1 MERLIE
7 NELMQ
12 DEQIL
17 WNGQPNGRLFR
28 TADFLLIPLELI
40 GAGFFYYF
48 IMRMSIYDTPT
59 IFTIIV
65 LLIALRVSYDLIGR
79 FFYKAYRNRNTY
91 YYLTDQRVLILR
103 DTIKRKLTAL
113 DLISL
118 PEMDRRINH
127 DGVGAIYFGELP
139 FFAAL
144 YANSGTQSG
153 RGYYNSQNIPPA
165 FFDLDDADE
174 VYSMIKGARLKA
186 LSDASA
192 SASQA

>member
-28 TADFLLIPLELI
+28 TADLLLIPFDLVGI
-40 GAGFFYYF
+40 IIFYYF
-48 IMRMSIYDTPT
+48 IKRMSRIDTPV
-59 IFTIIV
+59 IFPII
-65 LLIALRVSYDLIGR
+65 LALIALRISYDLIGR

-118 PEMDRRINH
+118 PEMDRRINR

-144 YANSGTQSG
+144 YANSGTHNSKVSH
-153 RGYYNSQNIPPA
+153 NSQYIPPA

-174 VYSMIKGARLKA
+174 VYSMIIDAHSKA
-186 LSDASA
+186 QSDAA
-192 SASQA
+192 SSTTQA